1 MLMKL
6 FLRILR
12 RLLLLLNSVRSLFY
26 FKPIQKGQHGESLV
40 QFLRSSEINSFSPK
54 HVFSFDGSYWDLVI
68 QLQFLHWIMRNFPL
82 NEHAIAYIILYY
94 IILYYIIL
102 YYIISYRIVLYHII
116 YIYIIYHTISYIASY
131 HIIIS

>member
-1 MLMKL
+1 MKL

-102 YYIISYRIVLYHII
+102 YYIILYRIVSCCII
-116 YIYIIYHTISYIASY
+116 SYIYIIYHTISYIASY

>member
-1 MLMKL
+1 MKL

-12 RLLLLLNSVRSLFY
+12 RLFLLLNSVRSVFC

-54 HVFSFDGSYWDLVI
+54 NAFGFDGSYWDLII

-82 NEHAIAYIILYY
+82 NEHAIAYILYY
-94 IILYYIIL
+94 IILHV
-102 YYIISYRIVLYHII
+102 VLLGDLSDKVCLCFICF
-116 YIYIIYHTISYIASY
+116 
-131 HIIIS
+131 